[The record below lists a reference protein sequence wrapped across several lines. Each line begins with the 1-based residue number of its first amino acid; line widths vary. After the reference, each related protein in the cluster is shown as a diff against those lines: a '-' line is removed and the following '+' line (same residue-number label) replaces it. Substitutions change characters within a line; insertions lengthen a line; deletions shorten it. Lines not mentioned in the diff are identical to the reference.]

1 MNIVLHHSQSSVSP
15 YYWMLS
21 LLSNDLDRGEFLY
34 FPGATGADR
43 TLTIDNNGN
52 LYLGSVQ
59 RVPQYT
65 MTSTLGARYIRP
77 VAGKWAKDPNLTC
90 SALAVGI
97 GGGQAKVHA
106 NASIPPYT
114 EF

>member
-1 MNIVLHHSQSSVSP
+1 
-15 YYWMLS
+15 MLS

-97 GGGQAKVHA
+97 AATGAWLEPRLADSSVRLRPGR
-106 NASIPPYT
+106 T
-114 EF
+114 DRRR